1 MLGLH
6 IVVVGIIYSLI
17 LLLQLQLNCRVPL
30 KAILLSRLSTAKVL
44 ISAPHARAQQRRT
57 RG

>member
-6 IVVVGIIYSLI
+6 IVVVGIIYSL